1 MCCFRCDL
9 IGRGIP
15 SYGTGF
21 GHGEGVRKDV
31 MDEGRR
37 SVGGGVKTAG
47 VDAIDRALVLS
58 PSNGGTKGVIDILDI
73 RWGSRNGKGNVGVKR

>member
-1 MCCFRCDL
+1 L
-9 IGRGIP
+9 IGKGTQ

-21 GHGEGVRKDV
+21 GQGEGVRKDV

-37 SVGGGVKTAG
+37 SVGGGVETTG
-47 VDAIDRALVLS
+47 VDAIDRALELS

-73 RWGSRNGKGNVGVKR
+73 RWGSRNGNGNVGAKR